1 MFLLM
6 RTSDDENVEPVII
19 GTTNTVEPDVN
30 NDFQPETQ
38 QSPEVSRPTGK
49 KFQQNRR
56 NITTKIGRKN
66 IPPNIPYVSI
76 NGINV
81 QCWKYVVQ
89 RKTADERDAISAVS
103 LNVKYVILHKI
114 GIVNWFSSS
123 HASSVFVALG
133 AFLYQICHDDTI
145 DTSSF
150 IYNQL
155 LRHVRLF
162 GVKITIALP
171 RFFSGL
177 LLHLNVAVLTTF
189 DASRP
194 ESKTLSMSYIF
205 FQGGHVP
212 DIEHEMRHLR
222 APRMFDTN
230 DWDENAEG
238 FFVNRELASRII
250 NTYS

>member
-1 MFLLM
+1 M

-89 RKTADERDAISAVS
+89 RKTADE
-103 LNVKYVILHKI
+103 
-114 GIVNWFSSS
+114 
-123 HASSVFVALG
+123 
-133 AFLYQICHDDTI
+133 
-145 DTSSF
+145 
-150 IYNQL
+150 
-155 LRHVRLF
+155 
-162 GVKITIALP
+162 
-171 RFFSGL
+171 
-177 LLHLNVAVLTTF
+177 
-189 DASRP
+189 
-194 ESKTLSMSYIF
+194 
-205 FQGGHVP
+205 GGHVP

-238 FFVNRELASRII
+238 FFKYIYRRDHQSGIDIDMIRVIQQDHSQLDCLSVSSRYSTDQFVLGVPTGSHVARVRERKKKGANPNPCRKP
-250 NTYS
+250 

>member
-6 RTSDDENVEPVII
+6 RTPDDENVEPVII

-56 NITTKIGRKN
+56 NITTKTGRKK
-66 IPPNIPYVSI
+66 IPLNIPYVSI

-89 RKTADERDAISAVS
+89 RKIADE
-103 LNVKYVILHKI
+103 
-114 GIVNWFSSS
+114 
-123 HASSVFVALG
+123 
-133 AFLYQICHDDTI
+133 ICHDDTI

-177 LLHLNVAVLTTF
+177 ILHLNVAVLTTS
-189 DASRP
+189 DAPRP
-194 ESKTLSMSYIF
+194 ESKTLSLSYRF

-250 NTYS
+250 NTLTAKSQALSTSIYLLSEQRLEVDSLIRHLKILAPSTSMGEHGPE